1 MEKDTRLKL
10 IEAAAP
16 LFAQKSFAAVS
27 VRELA
32 QAAGANIAAISYHFG
47 GKEGLYHAMLEY
59 QFEPIAEALARIK
72 SMPPLPPAER
82 LSLYAS
88 LISGVHHRRPYLLRL
103 MHSELTSPTSGLEAV
118 VKKYIPQIYAF
129 LHQALEEGV
138 AAGDFRPD
146 LDIDLACISLA
157 GILNFYFIVKPLAL
171 QLLPVPDVSDE
182 KYVSQAFAIYLNGI
196 RRRDH
201 E

>member
-32 QAAGANIAAISYHFG
+32 QAAGANIAAVSYHYG

-59 QFEPIAEALARIK
+59 QFEPIAEALERIQTM
-72 SMPPLPPAER
+72 SSLPPAER
-82 LSLYAS
+82 LGLYAS
-88 LISGVHHRRPYLLRL
+88 LVAGVHHRRPYLLRL
-103 MHSELTSPTSGLEAV
+103 VHAELTSPTSGFEAV
-118 VKKYIPQIYAF
+118 VKKYIPQIF
-129 LHQALEEGV
+129 RFIHQALEEGV
-138 AAGDFRPD
+138 AAGEFRPD
-146 LDIDLACISLA
+146 LDIGLAVISLA
-157 GILNFYFIVKPLAL
+157 GILNFYFVAKPMAR
-171 QLLPVPDVSDE
+171 QLLPASGLSDE

-196 RRRDH
+196 RR
-201 E
+201 EKP